1 VLSAFWIYDVSNGA
15 VREHQLFYPRT
26 HHGQSYY
33 GAPPATVV
41 YGAAIQNSYD
51 GMRRLTGMSKR
62 NDDWVTWTPIVA
74 NATYNLNGQM
84 TSMQYNGL
92 TESRDYNA
100 LGQLTSIR
108 YNGTLRHEY
117 RYSATANDGRIT
129 SYKNWQSG
137 EDVEY
142 QYDSLGRLSLAQ
154 TVGPQWGQAFSY
166 DGFGN
171 LVGKAVTKGSAPVLS
186 VGVDA
191 ATNRLTGVSGLSYD
205 ANGNR

>member
-1 VLSAFWIYDVSNGA
+1 MD
-15 VREHQLFYPRT
+15 T
-26 HHGQSYY
+26 
-33 GAPPATVV
+33 
-41 YGAAIQNSYD
+41 
-51 GMRRLTGMSKR
+51 
-62 NDDWVTWTPIVA
+62 
-74 NATYNLNGQM
+74 
-84 TSMQYNGL
+84 
-92 TESRDYNA
+92 
-100 LGQLTSIR
+100 
-108 YNGTLRHEY
+108 EY